1 MSQVPTLVLKRSDND
16 SQEEIFEVDNQILV
30 GRSRK
35 CDILLDDCL
44 VSRSH
49 ALFQF
54 KESTL
59 FLTDLTSRNGTYVNQ
74 ERIHE
79 LALKPGDEI
88 KIGHSQLTY
97 LSSKT
102 EIDRSF
108 EVVDDAAQSF
118 ATPIIKKALTLHTR
132 HKITDS
138 FLAHERRKRFLNQ
151 SDNTNISKD
160 IISNYSD
167 SAHSPPMIQ
176 GHEWFNI
183 IFRIN
188 REIQTQVDPKEMAL
202 AVSDLLLSVLDGD
215 RCLIALFDK
224 NENLELYSVRNVNDK
239 SRNVPVKIS
248 RMVAQQVTE
257 ERCALNIND
266 IRQDKRFESSDSLL
280 LSKIRSL
287 LVAPIMIGNRVLGL
301 IEVSRS
307 DTIDAFTEAG
317 LDLIS
322 IVGSMLGAA
331 LNHTEQIRKQEEYI
345 NGLKEA
351 HKQLH
356 NAQQDLIRSQQLAV
370 IGRMASSIN
379 HEIGNLLMPL
389 LEYHS
394 APSDDDDFDL
404 FTPEELAY
412 SCTQIKSLIEDIKY
426 FSKGS
431 DRQPEMIRCELSE
444 QVGKATRFVQI
455 DRNLFPPNGIDHI
468 AIQLIFNDSPS
479 VIMDPLQIGRV
490 IINLLR
496 NSAQALRSDQSE
508 NALIQIR
515 VGVKGDC
522 AYIEV
527 DDNGPG
533 IPQDLQDKLFEP
545 FVSSKGEQGLGL
557 GLDISRR
564 IIHNHQGH
572 INFSNKSDRGTIFE
586 ILLPLTPTFR
596 AKVENSVPLNMTLS
610 DDLEDTIP

>member
-1 MSQVPTLVLKRSDND
+1 MSQVPTLVLKRSDDD
-16 SQEEIFEVDNQILV
+16 SQEELFEVNNQILV

-79 LALKPGDEI
+79 LALKPGDQI

-97 LSSKT
+97 LTSKT
-102 EIDRSF
+102 EVNRSF
-108 EVVDDAAQSF
+108 EVIDDAAQSF
-118 ATPIIKKALTLHTR
+118 ATPVIKKALTLHTR
-132 HKITDS
+132 HRITDS
-138 FLAHERRKRFLNQ
+138 FLAHERRKRFLNE
-151 SDNTNISKD
+151 SDNTNIGKD

-167 SAHSPPMIQ
+167 NANLSPTIQ

-188 REIQTQVDPKEMAL
+188 REIQTQVDPQEMAL

-239 SRNVPVKIS
+239 GRNVPVKIS

-351 HKQLH
+351 HQQLH

-389 LEYHS
+389 LEYHL

-455 DRNLFPPNGIDHI
+455 DRNLFPPNGIGHI
-468 AIQLIFNDSPS
+468 AIQLIFDDSPS

-557 GLDISRR
+557 GLDISRK
-564 IIHNHQGH
+564 IIHNHQGQ

-596 AKVENSVPLNMTLS
+596 AKIENSVPLSMTLS
-610 DDLEDTIP
+610 DDLEDTNP